1 MKLHKSI
8 RNRVLMGVCGGI
20 AETRGV
26 SAGLVRFL
34 FILVSLLM
42 PRVPVF
48 LIYLLMGFLLP
59 YGGPEG
65 GQHTSSRG
73 GPFGGGARPYGGSGR
88 QGRPAYKPKAPP
100 FDVSDA
106 QDVEV
111 DCRHEDR
118 GYSEED
124 YYRASRETKD
134 EDYDR

>member
-1 MKLHKSI
+1 
-8 RNRVLMGVCGGI
+8 
-20 AETRGV
+20 
-26 SAGLVRFL
+26 
-34 FILVSLLM
+34 
-42 PRVPVF
+42 
-48 LIYLLMGFLLP
+48 
-59 YGGPEG
+59 GPEG

-118 GYSEED
+118 GYSEAD

>member
-20 AETRGV
+20 AETLGV

-42 PRVPVF
+42 PRVPIF
-48 LIYLLMGFLLP
+48 LIYMLMGFLL
-59 YGGPEG
+59 
-65 GQHTSSRG
+65 
-73 GPFGGGARPYGGSGR
+73 PYGGSGR
-88 QGRPAYKPKAPP
+88 QGRPAYKPEAPP

>member
-20 AETRGV
+20 AETLGV

-73 GPFGGGARPYGGSGR
+73 GPFGGGARSYGGSGR
-88 QGRPAYKPKAPP
+88 QGRGSEALKRAGPKPRP
-100 FDVSDA
+100 SDCM
-106 QDVEV
+106 VFWN
-111 DCRHEDR
+111 
-118 GYSEED
+118 Y
-124 YYRASRETKD
+124 
-134 EDYDR
+134 